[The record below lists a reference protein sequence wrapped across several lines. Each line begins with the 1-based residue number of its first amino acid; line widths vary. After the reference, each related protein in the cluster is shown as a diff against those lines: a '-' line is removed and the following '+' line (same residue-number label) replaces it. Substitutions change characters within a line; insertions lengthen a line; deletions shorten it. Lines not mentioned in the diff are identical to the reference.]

1 MKQMVRTIY
10 PVGCASFITEEFYDH
25 ESGSYFRVIYDC
37 GIGKRQGGKVR
48 LSNLIDNSFRFGI
61 KGTANFLFL
70 SHFDS
75 DHINGL
81 NLLIEKQ
88 YITKDTISFLP
99 LLDLAHL
106 DFIEALVNSK
116 YRAMVL
122 ALVRIGSQ
130 IVFINNGGANNNLRT
145 ENDNNQEKINLI
157 FHRDNN
163 PFEFV
168 KPEND
173 HWQTATDYITNI
185 LNSIKVDV
193 EAERMK
199 YKDFKIVCNKVEHV
213 QLRISVQYFDWE
225 YLPFYIQPQWVLDS
239 FYETVEKEM
248 PGVIAKISSFPI
260 KWTKGEQKKLKDLYQ
275 NHSKDS
281 RYENVKN
288 VTRINMNSMM
298 LLSQSVAKDLKSS
311 ILSNSLFENFL
322 DLHPI
327 RVDVATCVYTADVSL
342 SKLSFFVVFENFVH
356 KNATNPIGLLQIP
369 HHGSVYCY
377 NQKLY
382 SSTKLHPSSCFVNGD
397 IHSTN
402 PRFEP
407 QILNDSKNYG
417 IDTFI
422 INDFYPLIQLVDYK

>member
-1 MKQMVRTIY
+1 MVRTIY

-213 QLRISVQYFDWE
+213 RLRISVQYFDWE

-248 PGVIAKISSFPI
+248 PGVISKISSFPI

-298 LLSQSVAKDLKSS
+298 LLSQTVAREFESS
-311 ILSNSLFENFL
+311 LLSNDFFINYMV
-322 DLHPI
+322 LHPI
-327 RVDVATCVYTADVSL
+327 HVNGATCVYTADVSL
-342 SKLSFFVVFENFVH
+342 SKQSFFDVFENFVH
-356 KNATNPIGLLQIP
+356 KNAINRIGLLQIP
-369 HHGSVYCY
+369 HHGSAYCY
-377 NQKLY
+377 NQKLFL
-382 SSTKLHPSSCFVNGD
+382 SPKLKPSYCFVNGD
-397 IHSTN
+397 IHSLN

-407 QILNDSKNYG
+407 QILNDSKIFG
-417 IDTFI
+417 IHTYI
-422 INDFYPLIQLVDYK
+422 INDFYPLIQLLEYK